1 MKINNC
7 DKYGTHS
14 DYMKKHESCKVLQT
28 EMVRQGEKLCLNE
41 ECEHNNYVNLTLT
54 TGGKPDVD

>member
-1 MKINNC
+1 MQINNC

-41 ECEHNNYVNLTLT
+41 ECESNNYVNLTLT